1 MNICSLKI
9 SPEFRKQWVAAKK
22 AEIEDWLERVKT
34 AENEGREL
42 IAMAA
47 PDVAAK
53 VGNIQI
59 AADHHG
65 MGFTCS
71 IDGEPVKRLRSV
83 TLRLAVDRAN
93 TVTVEVLPDHD
104 R

>member
-1 MNICSLKI
+1 MIARIPIPSQTTLDLAG
-9 SPEFRKQWVAAKK
+9 Q
-22 AEIEDWLERVKT
+22 KT
-34 AENEGREL
+34 EVSDYE
-42 IAMAA
+42 A
-47 PDVAAK
+47 PSIAAK

-59 AADHHG
+59 AADRHG

>member
-1 MNICSLKI
+1 MIVRTPIAAETTCDIGGQKTQTAHYEAPSI
-9 SPEFRKQWVAAKK
+9 VAQ
-22 AEIEDWLERVKT
+22 
-34 AENEGREL
+34 
-42 IAMAA
+42 
-47 PDVAAK
+47 

-59 AADHHG
+59 AADCHG

-83 TLRLAVDRAN
+83 TLRLEIDRPN
-93 TVTVEVLPDHD
+93 TVTVNVLADHK